1 LRSALTRWQCEADC
15 PVLPLQV
22 TAMSVRVRFLS
33 SGDTGA
39 VGVMGR
45 SASFAGFSS
54 AQSRR
59 ITKSVHRNS
68 VRPRMPAKSSKMYGT
83 LRKGSVCL
91 DPKPQQVKKIF
102 EALKRGLKEY
112 LCVQQAELDYLS
124 GRHKDTRRNSRLAFY
139 YDLDKQTRSVERHI
153 RKMEFHISKVD
164 ELYEGYCIQCRLR
177 DGASNMQRAF
187 SRCPPSRAS
196 RESLQE
202 LGRSLQECTEDM
214 WLIEGALEVHLGE
227 FHVRMKGLV
236 GYARLCPGDQYEVL
250 MRLGRQRWKLRGR
263 IESDD
268 SQTWDEEEKAFIPT
282 LRENFEIKVTELRGL
297 SSLAVGVVTCDI
309 TDFFTTRPQVIVVD
323 ITELGTIKLQLEVLW
338 NPFDTE
344 SFLVSP
350 SPVGKFSMGS
360 RKGSLY
366 NWTPPSTPSFR
377 ERYYVSVLQ
386 QPAQQA
392 LLLDQPRATSIL
404 SCLSDGDLRGPSL
417 RSQSQ
422 ELPEMDSF
430 SSEDPR
436 DTETSTS
443 ASTSD
448 AGFLPLAIGPN
459 TSIEEEAQEEPPPLG
474 LLPEMF
480 HLAGGA
486 FVEQPGWRNFGVESL
501 DLPQGSPFHDHMIP
515 GSQEGH
521 DEGETEDVDG
531 PRVPLERP
539 LQEVL
544 DLLRSRDPAPPQ
556 LRELEYQVLGFRD
569 RLKPRG
575 ARQEHAS
582 ADSLMECILESFSF
596 LNAHITPH
604 ELALFGDSQD
614 PRSDGT
620 PPPPPSLKASS
631 RELTAGAPELDM
643 LLAVHLQICKA
654 LLQKLDSPNL
664 SRMVQDCLLEE
675 AAQQKQVLEMLSVL
689 DFEKV
694 SKATSV
700 EERLPLVHKERLV
713 TTAPGLLWEL
723 QVVAQMRPQLWDSHS
738 GAGGAQGWW
747 KPRKTPNSGLWPQ
760 REQASRGHG
769 AAQRH
774 PPTRHQR
781 ACVLT
786 WPCSAERRRGG
797 EVSVSPH
804 AFARVSP
811 ACRRLLEQV
820 VSCSGLLPRAG
831 LPEEQTVT
839 WFQFHS
845 YLQRQSVSDLEKHFA
860 QLSKEVTLVEEL
872 QCVGRAKTVRKL
884 QGKRLGQ
891 LQPLP
896 QTLRAWALLQLDGTP
911 RVCRVA
917 SARLASAARNK
928 SFREKALLFYTN
940 ALTENDTKLQ
950 QAACMALKHLRGIE
964 SIEQIASLCQSDLE
978 AVRAAARETT
988 LSFGK
993 VQHQTSYSAVGGTG
1007 DLGVC
1012 EKGRLAFEKMDKLYS
1027 EQRHEA
1033 FGQEADVEITVF

>member
-1 LRSALTRWQCEADC
+1 M
-15 PVLPLQV
+15 V

-33 SGDTGA
+33 SGDAGA

-59 ITKSVHRNS
+59 ITKSTHRNS

-83 LRKGSVCL
+83 LRKGSVCS

-187 SRCPPSRAS
+187 SRGPPSRAS

-250 MRLGRQRWKLRGR
+250 LRLGRQRWKLRGR

-268 SQTWDEEEKAFIPT
+268 SQTWDEEQKAFIPT
-282 LRENFEIKVTELRGL
+282 LHENFEIKVTELRGL
-297 SSLAVGVVTCDI
+297 SSLAVGAVTCDI

-350 SPVGKFSMGS
+350 SPTGKFSMGS

-366 NWTPPSTPSFR
+366 SWTPPSTPSFR
-377 ERYYVSVLQ
+377 ERHYLSVLQ

-392 LLLDQPRATSIL
+392 LLLHRPRATSIL
-404 SCLSDGDLRGPSL
+404 SCLSDSDLRGPGL

-448 AGFLPLAIGPN
+448 VGFLPLAIGPN
-459 TSIEEEAQEEPPPLG
+459 TSIEEEAQEDPPPLG

-480 HLAGGA
+480 HLAGGS
-486 FVEQPGWRNFGVESL
+486 FVEQPGWRNLGVEGP
-501 DLPQGSPFHDHMIP
+501 DLPRGPLFDNHRVP

-521 DEGETEDVDG
+521 VEGDTEDGVDG
-531 PRVPLERP
+531 PGVPLERP

-544 DLLRSRDPAPPQ
+544 DLLRSTDPAPPQ
-556 LRELEYQVLGFRD
+556 LRELEYQVLSFRD

-575 ARQEHAS
+575 ARLEHAS
-582 ADSLMECILESFSF
+582 AESLMECILQSFSF
-596 LNAHITPH
+596 LNAHIAPH
-604 ELALFGDSQD
+604 ELAMFGDSQG
-614 PRSDGT
+614 PRKDRT
-620 PPPPPSLKASS
+620 PPPPPSLKAST
-631 RELTAGAPELDM
+631 RELTAGAPELDI
-643 LLAVHLQICKA
+643 LLTVHLQICKA
-654 LLQKLDSPNL
+654 LLQKLDSPNV
-664 SRMVQDCLLEE
+664 SRMIQECLLEE
-675 AAQQKQVLEMLSVL
+675 AAQQKQVLETLSVL

-694 SKATSV
+694 SKATSI
-700 EERLPLVHKERLV
+700 EEIIPQAARRKGCLRLWRGCTE
-713 TTAPGLLWEL
+713 PGVVLSCPGVVLLD
-723 QVVAQMRPQLWDSHS
+723 QL
-738 GAGGAQGWW
+738 
-747 KPRKTPNSGLWPQ
+747 KKTFLH
-760 REQASRGHG
+760 RVRGKYPG
-769 AAQRH
+769 QLE
-774 PPTRHQR
+774 T
-781 ACVLT
+781 V
-786 WPCSAERRRGG
+786 
-797 EVSVSPH
+797 
-804 AFARVSP
+804 
-811 ACRRLLEQV
+811 CRRLLEQV
-820 VSCSGLLPRAG
+820 VSCSGLLPGAG
-831 LPEEQTVT
+831 IPEEQTVT

-845 YLQRQSVSDLEKHFA
+845 YLRRQSVSDLEKHFA
-860 QLSKEVTLVEEL
+860 QLTKEVTLVEEL
-872 QCVGRAKTVRKL
+872 QSVGQAKTVRKL

-911 RVCRVA
+911 RVSRAA
-917 SARLASAARNK
+917 STCLASAARNK

-940 ALTENDTKLQ
+940 ALAENDAKLQ

-964 SIEQIASLCQSDLE
+964 SIDQIASLCQSDLE

-988 LSFGK
+988 LSFG
-993 VQHQTSYSAVGGTG
+993 
-1007 DLGVC
+1007 
-1012 EKGRLAFEKMDKLYS
+1012 EKGRLAFEKMDKLCS
-1027 EQRHEA
+1027 EQREEG
-1033 FGQEADVEITVF
+1033 FGQEADIEITVF

>member
-1 LRSALTRWQCEADC
+1 M
-15 PVLPLQV
+15 V

-33 SGDTGA
+33 SRDTGA
-39 VGVMGR
+39 VGVVGR

-59 ITKSVHRNS
+59 IAKSIQRNS
-68 VRPRMPAKSSKMYGT
+68 VRSRMPAKSSKMYGT
-83 LRKGSVCL
+83 LQKRPVCP
-91 DPKPQQVKKIF
+91 DSKTQEVKKIF
-102 EALKRGLKEY
+102 EALKRGLQEY

-124 GRHKDTRRNSRLAFY
+124 GRHKDTHRNSRLAFY
-139 YDLDKQTRSVERHI
+139 YDLDKKQTRSVERHI

-268 SQTWDEEEKAFIPT
+268 SQTWDEEEKAFIPA
-282 LRENFEIKVTELRGL
+282 LHENFEIKVTELRGL
-297 SSLAVGVVTCDI
+297 SSLAVGTVTCDI

-323 ITELGTIKLQLEVLW
+323 ITELGTIKLQLEVQW

-344 SFLVSP
+344 IFLVSP
-350 SPVGKFSMGS
+350 SPTVKFSVGS

-377 ERYYVSVLQ
+377 ERYYLSVLQ
-386 QPAQQA
+386 QPVQQA
-392 LLLDQPRATSIL
+392 LLLGGPRATSIL
-404 SCLSDGDLRGPSL
+404 SYLSDNDLRGPVL
-417 RSQSQ
+417 WSQSQ

-459 TSIEEEAQEEPPPLG
+459 ASIEEEAQEELPSPG
-474 LLPEMF
+474 LLPEMAR
-480 HLAGGA
+480 LAGGS
-486 FVEQPGWRNFGVESL
+486 FVEQPGWRDLGIESPS
-501 DLPQGSPFHDHMIP
+501 LPRGSTFHNHTMP
-515 GSQEGH
+515 GSKRGH
-521 DEGETEDVDG
+521 DEEETRDG
-531 PRVPLERP
+531 VRESEVTLERP

-544 DLLRSRDPAPPQ
+544 DLLRCTDSSQPR
-556 LRELEYQVLGFRD
+556 LRELEYQVLSFRD

-575 ARQEHAS
+575 GRQEHSS
-582 ADSLMECILESFSF
+582 AESLMNCILESFTF
-596 LNAHITPH
+596 LNADLAPH
-604 ELALFGDSQD
+604 ELSLFGGPQGPRKDSTLS
-614 PRSDGT
+614 PL
-620 PPPPPSLKASS
+620 PSLEESS
-631 RELTAGAPELDM
+631 RELTAGAPELDV
-643 LLAVHLQICKA
+643 LLKVHLQVCKA
-654 LLQKLDSPNL
+654 LLQKLASPNL
-664 SRMVQDCLLEE
+664 SRVVQESLLEE
-675 AAQQKQVLEMLSVL
+675 VAQQKQILETLSTL

-694 SKATSV
+694 GKATSI
-700 EERLPLVHKERLV
+700 EEIIPQAARRKVCLK
-713 TTAPGLLWEL
+713 LW
-723 QVVAQMRPQLWDSHS
+723 
-738 GAGGAQGWW
+738 
-747 KPRKTPNSGLWPQ
+747 
-760 REQASRGHG
+760 
-769 AAQRH
+769 
-774 PPTRHQR
+774 R
-781 ACVLT
+781 ACVEPGGVLACPAAT
-786 WPCSAERRRGG
+786 LLSQLKKTFLHRVRGKYPG
-797 EVSVSPH
+797 QLEI
-804 AFARVSP
+804 

-820 VSCSGLLPRAG
+820 VSCGGLLPCAG

-845 YLQRQSVSDLEKHFA
+845 YLQRHSVSDLEKHFA
-860 QLSKEVTLVEEL
+860 QLTKEVTLVEEL
-872 QCVGRAKTVRKL
+872 QCTGQAKTVRKL

-896 QTLRAWALLQLDGTP
+896 QTLRAWALLQLDGPP
-911 RVCRVA
+911 RVCRAA
-917 SARLASAARNK
+917 SASLASAAKNK
-928 SFREKALLFYTN
+928 SFREKRKALLFYTN
-940 ALTENDTKLQ
+940 ALTENDAKLQ
-950 QAACMALKHLRGIE
+950 QAACMALRHLRGIE
-964 SIEQIASLCQSDLE
+964 SIDQIASLCQSDLE
-978 AVRAAARETT
+978 TVRAAAREAT
-988 LSFGK
+988 LSFG
-993 VQHQTSYSAVGGTG
+993 
-1007 DLGVC
+1007 
-1012 EKGRLAFEKMDKLYS
+1012 EKGRFAFEKMNQLCS
-1027 EQRHEA
+1027 EQREDA
-1033 FGQEADVEITVF
+1033 FCQEADVEITIF

>member
-1 LRSALTRWQCEADC
+1 
-15 PVLPLQV
+15 
-22 TAMSVRVRFLS
+22 MSVRVRFLS
-33 SGDTGA
+33 SRDTGA
-39 VGVMGR
+39 VGVVGR

-59 ITKSVHRNS
+59 IAKSIQRNS
-68 VRPRMPAKSSKMYGT
+68 VRSRMPSKSSRMYGT
-83 LRKGSVCL
+83 LRKGSVCPDL
-91 DPKPQQVKKIF
+91 KTQQVKKIF

-124 GRHKDTRRNSRLAFY
+124 GRHKDTHRNSRLIQRFSRPPVSLGSRRNCKAFY

-227 FHVRMKGLV
+227 FLVRMKGLV

-250 MRLGRQRWKLRGR
+250 MRLGRQRWKLKGR

-282 LRENFEIKVTELRGL
+282 LHENFEIKVTELRGL
-297 SSLAVGVVTCDI
+297 SSLAVGTVTCDI

-344 SFLVSP
+344 IFLVSP
-350 SPVGKFSMGS
+350 SPTAKFAAGN

-377 ERYYVSVLQ
+377 ERYYLSVLQ
-386 QPAQQA
+386 QPAQQV
-392 LLLDQPRATSIL
+392 LLLGGPRATSIL
-404 SCLSDGDLRGPSL
+404 SYLSDSDLRGPGMWN
-417 RSQSQ
+417 RSQ

-448 AGFLPLAIGPN
+448 VGFLPLAIGPN
-459 TSIEEEAQEEPPPLG
+459 ASIEEAQEVPPSPG
-474 LLPEMF
+474 LLPEVV
-480 HLAGGA
+480 HLAEGS
-486 FVEQPGWRNFGVESL
+486 FVEQPGWRNLGIES
-501 DLPQGSPFHDHMIP
+501 PSRPRGATFHNHTIP
-515 GSQEGH
+515 GSGKSQ
-521 DEGETEDVDG
+521 DEEETKDGVDKPG
-531 PRVPLERP
+531 VTLERP

-544 DLLRSRDPAPPQ
+544 DLLKCTDSSQPQ
-556 LRELEYQVLGFRD
+556 LRELEYQVLSFRD

-575 ARQEHAS
+575 GRQEHRS
-582 ADSLMECILESFSF
+582 AESLMNCILESFSF
-596 LNAHITPH
+596 LSADLAPH
-604 ELALFGDSQD
+604 ELSLFGSPQG
-614 PRSDGT
+614 PRKDRT
-620 PPPPPSLKASS
+620 LAPPPSLKESS
-631 RELTAGAPELDM
+631 RELTAGAPELDE
-643 LLAVHLQICKA
+643 LLKVHLQVCKA
-654 LLQKLDSPNL
+654 LLQKLASPHL
-664 SRMVQDCLLEE
+664 SRMVQECLLEE
-675 AAQQKQVLEMLSVL
+675 AAQQKQVLETLSML

-694 SKATSV
+694 SKATCI
-700 EERLPLVHKERLV
+700 EEIIPQAARRKGCLKLWKGCTEPGGVLACPA
-713 TTAPGLLWEL
+713 TALLHQLKKTFLHRVRGKYPG
-723 QVVAQMRPQLWDSHS
+723 QL
-738 GAGGAQGWW
+738 
-747 KPRKTPNSGLWPQ
+747 
-760 REQASRGHG
+760 EI
-769 AAQRH
+769 
-774 PPTRHQR
+774 
-781 ACVLT
+781 
-786 WPCSAERRRGG
+786 
-797 EVSVSPH
+797 
-804 AFARVSP
+804 

-820 VSCSGLLPRAG
+820 VSCGGLLPSAG
-831 LPEEQTVT
+831 LPEEHTVT

-845 YLQRQSVSDLEKHFA
+845 YLQRHSVSDLEKHFA
-860 QLSKEVTLVEEL
+860 QLIKEVTLVEEL
-872 QCVGRAKTVRKL
+872 QCTGQAKTVRKL

-896 QTLRAWALLQLDGTP
+896 QTLRAWALLQLDGTS
-911 RVCRVA
+911 RVCRAA
-917 SARLASAARNK
+917 SASLASAAKNK

-940 ALTENDTKLQ
+940 ALTENDAKLQ
-950 QAACMALKHLRGIE
+950 QAACVALRHLRGIE
-964 SIEQIASLCQSDLE
+964 SIDQIASLCQSDLE
-978 AVRAAARETT
+978 AVRAAAREAT
-988 LSFGK
+988 LSFG
-993 VQHQTSYSAVGGTG
+993 
-1007 DLGVC
+1007 
-1012 EKGRLAFEKMDKLYS
+1012 EKGRFAFEKMDKLCS
-1027 EQRHEA
+1027 EQREA
-1033 FGQEADVEITVF
+1033 LGQEADVEITIF

>member
-1 LRSALTRWQCEADC
+1 
-15 PVLPLQV
+15 
-22 TAMSVRVRFLS
+22 MSVRLRFLS
-33 SGDTGA
+33 SGDAGA
-39 VGVMGR
+39 VGVVGR

-59 ITKSVHRNS
+59 ITKSIHGNS
-68 VRPRMPAKSSKMYGT
+68 VRSRMPAKSSKMYGT
-83 LRKGSVCL
+83 LRKGSACP

-112 LCVQQAELDYLS
+112 LCIQQAELDYLS

-202 LGRSLQECTEDM
+202 LGRSLQECIEDM
-214 WLIEGALEVHLGE
+214 WLIEAALEVHLGE
-227 FHVRMKGLV
+227 FHIRMKGLV

-250 MRLGRQRWKLRGR
+250 MRLGRQRWKLKGR

-268 SQTWDEEEKAFIPT
+268 SQTWEEEEKAFIPT
-282 LRENFEIKVTELRGL
+282 LHENFEIKVTELRGL
-297 SSLAVGVVTCDI
+297 SSLAVGTVTCDI

-344 SFLVSP
+344 SFLMSP
-350 SPVGKFSMGS
+350 SPIGKFSMGS

-377 ERYYVSVLQ
+377 ERYYLSVLQ
-386 QPAQQA
+386 QPTQQA
-392 LLLDQPRATSIL
+392 LLLGGPRATPIL
-404 SCLSDGDLRGPSL
+404 SYLSDNDLRGPGL

-448 AGFLPLAIGPN
+448 VGFLPLAIGPN
-459 TSIEEEAQEEPPPLG
+459 TSIEEEAQEEPEPLG
-474 LLPEMF
+474 LLPEIA
-480 HLAGGA
+480 HLAGAA
-486 FVEQPGWRNFGVESL
+486 FVEQPGWRHLGIEDP
-501 DLPQGSPFHDHMIP
+501 DLPGGSPVHNHTAP
-515 GSQEGH
+515 GSQKDH
-521 DEGETEDVDG
+521 DEGEPEDRAAG
-531 PRVPLERP
+531 PEVTLERP

-544 DLLRSRDPAPPQ
+544 DLLRSVDPQPQ
-556 LRELEYQVLGFRD
+556 LRELEYQLLSIRD

-575 ARQEHAS
+575 APQEHAS
-582 ADSLMECILESFSF
+582 AESLMECILESFAF
-596 LNAHITPH
+596 LNADLAPQ
-604 ELALFGDSQD
+604 ELSLFGGCPG
-614 PRSDGT
+614 PRKDRT
-620 PPPPPSLKASS
+620 PPPPRKVSS
-631 RELTAGAPELDM
+631 RGLTAGTLELDR
-643 LLAVHLQICKA
+643 LLTVHLQVCKA
-654 LLQKLDSPNL
+654 LLQKLASPNL
-664 SRMVQDCLLEE
+664 SRVVQESLLEE

-694 SKATSV
+694 SKATSI
-700 EERLPLVHKERLV
+700 EEIVPQAARRKGCLKLWGGCTEPGRVLSCAA
-713 TTAPGLLWEL
+713 TTLLNQLKKTFLHRVRGKYPG
-723 QVVAQMRPQLWDSHS
+723 QL
-738 GAGGAQGWW
+738 
-747 KPRKTPNSGLWPQ
+747 
-760 REQASRGHG
+760 EI
-769 AAQRH
+769 
-774 PPTRHQR
+774 
-781 ACVLT
+781 
-786 WPCSAERRRGG
+786 
-797 EVSVSPH
+797 
-804 AFARVSP
+804 

-820 VSCSGLLPRAG
+820 VSCGGLLPGAG
-831 LPEEQTVT
+831 PPEEEMVT

-845 YLQRQSVSDLEKHFA
+845 YLQRHSVSDLEKHFGR
-860 QLSKEVTLVEEL
+860 LTKEVTLVEEL
-872 QCVGRAKTVRKL
+872 QCAGQGKAVRKL

-896 QTLRAWALLQLDGTP
+896 QTLRAWALLQLDGPP
-911 RVCRVA
+911 RVCRAA
-917 SARLASAARNK
+917 SARLAGAARNK

-940 ALTENDTKLQ
+940 ALTENDAKLQ
-950 QAACMALKHLRGIE
+950 QAACVALKHLRGVE
-964 SIEQIASLCQSDLE
+964 SIDQIASLCQSDLE
-978 AVRAAARETT
+978 AVRTAAREAT
-988 LSFGK
+988 LSFG
-993 VQHQTSYSAVGGTG
+993 
-1007 DLGVC
+1007 
-1012 EKGRLAFEKMDKLYS
+1012 EKGRLAFERMDKLYL
-1027 EQRHEA
+1027 EQREEA
-1033 FGQEADVEITVF
+1033 FCQEADVEITIF

>member
-1 LRSALTRWQCEADC
+1 M
-15 PVLPLQV
+15 V

-33 SGDTGA
+33 SRDTGA
-39 VGVMGR
+39 VGVVGR

-59 ITKSVHRNS
+59 IAKSIQRNS
-68 VRPRMPAKSSKMYGT
+68 VRSRMPAKSSKMYGT
-83 LRKGSVCL
+83 LQKRPVCP
-91 DPKPQQVKKIF
+91 DSKTQEVKKIF
-102 EALKRGLKEY
+102 EALKRGLQEY

-124 GRHKDTRRNSRLAFY
+124 GRHKDTHRNSRLAFY

-268 SQTWDEEEKAFIPT
+268 SQTWDEEEKAFIPA
-282 LRENFEIKVTELRGL
+282 LHENFEIKVTELRGL
-297 SSLAVGVVTCDI
+297 SSLAVGTVTCDI

-323 ITELGTIKLQLEVLW
+323 ITELGTIKLQLEVQW

-344 SFLVSP
+344 IFLVSP
-350 SPVGKFSMGS
+350 SPTVKFSVGS

-377 ERYYVSVLQ
+377 ERYYLSVLQ
-386 QPAQQA
+386 QPVQQA
-392 LLLDQPRATSIL
+392 LLLGGPRATSIL
-404 SCLSDGDLRGPSL
+404 SYLSDNDLRGPVL
-417 RSQSQ
+417 WSQSQ

-459 TSIEEEAQEEPPPLG
+459 ASIEEEAQEELPSPG
-474 LLPEMF
+474 LLPEMAR
-480 HLAGGA
+480 LAGGS
-486 FVEQPGWRNFGVESL
+486 FVEQPGWRDLGIESPS
-501 DLPQGSPFHDHMIP
+501 LPRGSTFHNHTMP
-515 GSQEGH
+515 GSKRGH
-521 DEGETEDVDG
+521 DEEETRDG
-531 PRVPLERP
+531 VRESEVTLERP

-544 DLLRSRDPAPPQ
+544 DLLRCTDSSQPR
-556 LRELEYQVLGFRD
+556 LRELEYQVLSFRD

-575 ARQEHAS
+575 GRQEHSS
-582 ADSLMECILESFSF
+582 AESLMNCILESFTF
-596 LNAHITPH
+596 LNADLAPH
-604 ELALFGDSQD
+604 ELSLFGGPQGPRKDSTLS
-614 PRSDGT
+614 PL
-620 PPPPPSLKASS
+620 PSLEESS
-631 RELTAGAPELDM
+631 RELTAGAPELDV
-643 LLAVHLQICKA
+643 LLKVHLQVCKA
-654 LLQKLDSPNL
+654 LLQKLASPNL
-664 SRMVQDCLLEE
+664 SRVVQESLLEE
-675 AAQQKQVLEMLSVL
+675 VAQQKQILETLSTL

-694 SKATSV
+694 GKATSI
-700 EERLPLVHKERLV
+700 EEIIPQAARRKVCLK
-713 TTAPGLLWEL
+713 LW
-723 QVVAQMRPQLWDSHS
+723 
-738 GAGGAQGWW
+738 
-747 KPRKTPNSGLWPQ
+747 
-760 REQASRGHG
+760 
-769 AAQRH
+769 
-774 PPTRHQR
+774 R
-781 ACVLT
+781 ACVEPGGVLACPAAT
-786 WPCSAERRRGG
+786 LLSQLKKTFLHRVRGKYPG
-797 EVSVSPH
+797 QLEI
-804 AFARVSP
+804 

-820 VSCSGLLPRAG
+820 VSCGGLLPCAG

-845 YLQRQSVSDLEKHFA
+845 YLQRHSVSDLEKHFA
-860 QLSKEVTLVEEL
+860 QLTKEVTLVEEL
-872 QCVGRAKTVRKL
+872 QCTGQAKTVRKL

-896 QTLRAWALLQLDGTP
+896 QTLRAWALLQLDGPP
-911 RVCRVA
+911 RVCRAA
-917 SARLASAARNK
+917 SASLASAAKNK
-928 SFREKALLFYTN
+928 SFREKRKALLFYTN
-940 ALTENDTKLQ
+940 ALTENDAKLQ
-950 QAACMALKHLRGIE
+950 QAACMALRHLRGIE
-964 SIEQIASLCQSDLE
+964 SIDQIASLCQSDLE
-978 AVRAAARETT
+978 TVRAAAREAT
-988 LSFGK
+988 LSFG
-993 VQHQTSYSAVGGTG
+993 
-1007 DLGVC
+1007 
-1012 EKGRLAFEKMDKLYS
+1012 EKGRFAFEKMNQLCS
-1027 EQRHEA
+1027 EQREDA
-1033 FGQEADVEITVF
+1033 FCQEADVEITIF

>member
-1 LRSALTRWQCEADC
+1 MK
-15 PVLPLQV
+15 PL
-22 TAMSVRVRFLS
+22 
-33 SGDTGA
+33 
-39 VGVMGR
+39 
-45 SASFAGFSS
+45 AS
-54 AQSRR
+54 
-59 ITKSVHRNS
+59 TKS
-68 VRPRMPAKSSKMYGT
+68 K
-83 LRKGSVCL
+83 
-91 DPKPQQVKKIF
+91 
-102 EALKRGLKEY
+102 ALGVLLARSCPG
-112 LCVQQAELDYLS
+112 QA
-124 GRHKDTRRNSRLAFY
+124 GK
-139 YDLDKQTRSVERHI
+139 
-153 RKMEFHISKVD
+153 
-164 ELYEGYCIQCRLR
+164 
-177 DGASNMQRAF
+177 
-187 SRCPPSRAS
+187 AS
-196 RESLQE
+196 RS
-202 LGRSLQECTEDM
+202 
-214 WLIEGALEVHLGE
+214 
-227 FHVRMKGLV
+227 
-236 GYARLCPGDQYEVL
+236 
-250 MRLGRQRWKLRGR
+250 
-263 IESDD
+263 
-268 SQTWDEEEKAFIPT
+268 
-282 LRENFEIKVTELRGL
+282 
-297 SSLAVGVVTCDI
+297 
-309 TDFFTTRPQVIVVD
+309 
-323 ITELGTIKLQLEVLW
+323 
-338 NPFDTE
+338 PFDTE

-436 DTETSTS
+436 DTETST
-443 ASTSD
+443 
-448 AGFLPLAIGPN
+448 
-459 TSIEEEAQEEPPPLG
+459 G

-654 LLQKLDSPNL
+654 LLQ
-664 SRMVQDCLLEE
+664 V
-675 AAQQKQVLEMLSVL
+675 
-689 DFEKV
+689 
-694 SKATSV
+694 
-700 EERLPLVHKERLV
+700 
-713 TTAPGLLWEL
+713 
-723 QVVAQMRPQLWDSHS
+723 
-738 GAGGAQGWW
+738 
-747 KPRKTPNSGLWPQ
+747 
-760 REQASRGHG
+760 
-769 AAQRH
+769 
-774 PPTRHQR
+774 
-781 ACVLT
+781 
-786 WPCSAERRRGG
+786 
-797 EVSVSPH
+797 
-804 AFARVSP
+804 

-988 LSFGK
+988 LSFGALE
-993 VQHQTSYSAVGGTG
+993 T
-1007 DLGVC
+1007 
-1012 EKGRLAFEKMDKLYS
+1012 
-1027 EQRHEA
+1027 
-1033 FGQEADVEITVF
+1033 

>member
-1 LRSALTRWQCEADC
+1 M
-15 PVLPLQV
+15 V

-33 SGDTGA
+33 SRDTGA
-39 VGVMGR
+39 VGVVGR

-59 ITKSVHRNS
+59 IAKSIQRNS
-68 VRPRMPAKSSKMYGT
+68 VRSRMPAKSSKMYGT
-83 LRKGSVCL
+83 LQKRPVCP
-91 DPKPQQVKKIF
+91 DSKTQEVKKIF
-102 EALKRGLKEY
+102 EALKRGLQEY

-124 GRHKDTRRNSRLAFY
+124 GRHKDTHRNSRLAFY

-268 SQTWDEEEKAFIPT
+268 SQTWDEEEKAFIPA
-282 LRENFEIKVTELRGL
+282 LHENFEIKVTELRGL
-297 SSLAVGVVTCDI
+297 SSLAVGTVTCDI

-323 ITELGTIKLQLEVLW
+323 ITELGTIKLQLEVQW

-344 SFLVSP
+344 IFLVSP
-350 SPVGKFSMGS
+350 SPTVKFSVGS

-377 ERYYVSVLQ
+377 ERYYLSVLQ
-386 QPAQQA
+386 QPVQQA
-392 LLLDQPRATSIL
+392 LLLGGPRATSIL
-404 SCLSDGDLRGPSL
+404 SYLSDNDLRGPVL
-417 RSQSQ
+417 WSQSQ

-459 TSIEEEAQEEPPPLG
+459 ASIEEEAQEELPSPG
-474 LLPEMF
+474 LLPEMAR
-480 HLAGGA
+480 LAGGS
-486 FVEQPGWRNFGVESL
+486 FVEQPGWRDLGIESPS
-501 DLPQGSPFHDHMIP
+501 LPRGSTFHNHTMP
-515 GSQEGH
+515 GSKRGH
-521 DEGETEDVDG
+521 DEEETRDG
-531 PRVPLERP
+531 VRESEVTLERP

-544 DLLRSRDPAPPQ
+544 DLLRCTDSSQPR
-556 LRELEYQVLGFRD
+556 LRELEYQVLSFRD

-575 ARQEHAS
+575 GRQEHSS
-582 ADSLMECILESFSF
+582 AESLMNCILESFTF
-596 LNAHITPH
+596 LNADLAPH
-604 ELALFGDSQD
+604 ELSLFGGPQGPRKDSTLS
-614 PRSDGT
+614 PL
-620 PPPPPSLKASS
+620 PSLEESS
-631 RELTAGAPELDM
+631 RELTAGAPELDV
-643 LLAVHLQICKA
+643 LLKVHLQVCKA
-654 LLQKLDSPNL
+654 LLQKLASPNL
-664 SRMVQDCLLEE
+664 SRMVQESLLEE
-675 AAQQKQVLEMLSVL
+675 VAQQKQILETLSTL

-694 SKATSV
+694 GKATSI
-700 EERLPLVHKERLV
+700 EEIIPQAARRKVCLK
-713 TTAPGLLWEL
+713 LW
-723 QVVAQMRPQLWDSHS
+723 
-738 GAGGAQGWW
+738 
-747 KPRKTPNSGLWPQ
+747 
-760 REQASRGHG
+760 
-769 AAQRH
+769 
-774 PPTRHQR
+774 R
-781 ACVLT
+781 ACVEPGGVLACPAAT
-786 WPCSAERRRGG
+786 LLSQLKKTFLHRVRGKYPG
-797 EVSVSPH
+797 QLEI
-804 AFARVSP
+804 

-820 VSCSGLLPRAG
+820 VSCGGLLPCAG

-845 YLQRQSVSDLEKHFA
+845 YLQRHSVSDLEKHFA
-860 QLSKEVTLVEEL
+860 QLTKEVTLVEEL
-872 QCVGRAKTVRKL
+872 QCTGQAKTVRKL

-896 QTLRAWALLQLDGTP
+896 QTLRAWALLQLDGPP
-911 RVCRVA
+911 RVCRAA
-917 SARLASAARNK
+917 SASLASAAKNK

-940 ALTENDTKLQ
+940 ALTENDAKLQ
-950 QAACMALKHLRGIE
+950 QAACMALRHLRGIE
-964 SIEQIASLCQSDLE
+964 SIDQIASLCQSDLE
-978 AVRAAARETT
+978 TVRAAAREAT
-988 LSFGK
+988 LSFG
-993 VQHQTSYSAVGGTG
+993 
-1007 DLGVC
+1007 
-1012 EKGRLAFEKMDKLYS
+1012 EKGRFAFEKMNQLCS
-1027 EQRHEA
+1027 EQREDA
-1033 FGQEADVEITVF
+1033 FCQEADVEITIF

>member
-1 LRSALTRWQCEADC
+1 M
-15 PVLPLQV
+15 V

-33 SGDTGA
+33 SGDTGT

-59 ITKSVHRNS
+59 IANS
-68 VRPRMPAKSSKMYGT
+68 VRSRMPVKSSKMYGT
-83 LRKGSVCL
+83 LQKGSVCS

-139 YDLDKQTRSVERHI
+139 YDLDKKQTRSVERHI

-236 GYARLCPGDQYEVL
+236 GYARLCPGDQYELAGRAPRQGARGAADPSLRGPGPQVL
-250 MRLGRQRWKLRGR
+250 LRLGRQRWKLRGR

-282 LRENFEIKVTELRGL
+282 LHENFEIKVTELRGL
-297 SSLAVGVVTCDI
+297 SSLAVGTVTCDI

-338 NPFDTE
+338 NVLWPSMTPWPLLSSSPFDTE

-350 SPVGKFSMGS
+350 SPTGKFSVGS
-360 RKGSLY
+360 RKGFLY

-377 ERYYVSVLQ
+377 ERYYLSVLR

-392 LLLDQPRATSIL
+392 LLLDRPRAASVL
-404 SCLSDGDLRGPSL
+404 SCLSDGDLRGPGL
-417 RSQSQ
+417 RSRSQ

-436 DTETSTS
+436 DTETSTT

-448 AGFLPLAIGPN
+448 VGFLPLAVGPN
-459 TSIEEEAQEEPPPLG
+459 TSVEEGAQEDPPPLG
-474 LLPEMF
+474 LLPEVF
-480 HLAGGA
+480 HLAEGS
-486 FVEQPGWRNFGVESL
+486 FVEQPGWRNLGVESL
-501 DLPQGSPFHDHMIP
+501 DLPRGSPFHNHVIP
-515 GSQEGH
+515 GGQEGH
-521 DEGETEDVDG
+521 HEAETEDGVDG
-531 PRVPLERP
+531 PGVPLERP
-539 LQEVL
+539 LQDVL
-544 DLLRSRDPAPPQ
+544 DLLRSTDSAPPQ
-556 LRELEYQVLGFRD
+556 LRELEYQVLSFRD

-575 ARQEHAS
+575 ARREHAS
-582 ADSLMECILESFSF
+582 AESLMEYILESFSF
-596 LNAHITPH
+596 LSAHIAPH
-604 ELALFGDSQD
+604 ELALFGGSQG
-614 PRSDGT
+614 PRKDKT
-620 PPPPPSLKASS
+620 PPPPPLLTASC
-631 RELTAGAPELDM
+631 RELTAGAPELDV
-643 LLAVHLQICKA
+643 LLTVHLRICKV

-664 SRMVQDCLLEE
+664 SKMVQECLLEE
-675 AAQQKQVLEMLSVL
+675 AAQQKQILETLSVL

-694 SKATSV
+694 SKATSI
-700 EERLPLVHKERLV
+700 EEIIPQATRRKGCLKLWRGCTE
-713 TTAPGLLWEL
+713 PGAVLSCPGTVLLD
-723 QVVAQMRPQLWDSHS
+723 QL
-738 GAGGAQGWW
+738 
-747 KPRKTPNSGLWPQ
+747 KKTFLH
-760 REQASRGHG
+760 RVRGKYPG
-769 AAQRH
+769 Q
-774 PPTRHQR
+774 
-781 ACVLT
+781 L
-786 WPCSAERRRGG
+786 EI
-797 EVSVSPH
+797 
-804 AFARVSP
+804 

-820 VSCSGLLPRAG
+820 VSCGGLLPGAG
-831 LPEEQTVT
+831 LPEEQTIT

-845 YLQRQSVSDLEKHFA
+845 YLRRQSVSDLEKHFA
-860 QLSKEVTLVEEL
+860 QLTKEVTLFEEL
-872 QCVGRAKTVRKL
+872 QCVGQAKTVRKL

-911 RVCRVA
+911 RVCRAA

-940 ALTENDTKLQ
+940 ALTENDAKLQ
-950 QAACMALKHLRGIE
+950 EAACVALKHLRGIE
-964 SIEQIASLCQSDLE
+964 SIDQIARLCQSDLE
-978 AVRAAARETT
+978 AVRAAAREAT
-988 LSFGK
+988 LSFG
-993 VQHQTSYSAVGGTG
+993 
-1007 DLGVC
+1007 
-1012 EKGRLAFEKMDKLYS
+1012 EKGRLAFEKMDKLCS
-1027 EQRHEA
+1027 EQRDEA
-1033 FGQEADVEITVF
+1033 FGQEADVEITIF